1 MLDWS
6 GTVIVRAGLARGEM
20 LFRAGDTVLGTN
32 RVSFPHEARYGS
44 VYGSEESP
52 TRSQTM

>member
-1 MLDWS
+1 ML
-6 GTVIVRAGLARGEM
+6 VRT
-20 LFRAGDTVLGTN
+20 GDTVLGTN

>member
-1 MLDWS
+1 MLGWVRD
-6 GTVIVRAGLARGEM
+6 VPLRAGPRKDAGRT
-20 LFRAGDTVLGTN
+20 GDTVLGTN